1 MQGKRHTQIK
11 SEEQLIQMKNL
22 SLIQDIIQHRIV
34 PFIACY
40 YKLDHKWFHFPWAS
54 GFVLMDRS
62 TQMLQ
67 CLVSYKLKLFCQ
79 GIGPKMETLGPLAL
93 DNALGKLGSE
103 KNSQ

>member
-40 YKLDHKWFHFPWAS
+40 YKLDHKWFHFSWAS

>member
-40 YKLDHKWFHFPWAS
+40 YKLDHKWFHFSWAS
-54 GFVLMDRS
+54 GFVLMNRS

>member
-22 SLIQDIIQHRIV
+22 SLIQDIIQDRIV

-40 YKLDHKWFHFPWAS
+40 YKLDHKWFHFSWAS

>member
-22 SLIQDIIQHRIV
+22 SLIQDIIQDRIV

-40 YKLDHKWFHFPWAS
+40 YKLDHKWFHFSWAS

-62 TQMLQ
+62 TQVLQ

>member
-1 MQGKRHTQIK
+1 
-11 SEEQLIQMKNL
+11 MKNL

-40 YKLDHKWFHFPWAS
+40 YKLDHKWFHFSWAS

>member
-22 SLIQDIIQHRIV
+22 SLIQDIIQDRIV

-40 YKLDHKWFHFPWAS
+40 YKLDHKWFHFSWAS

-62 TQMLQ
+62 TQVLQ

-103 KNSQ
+103 KKSQ

>member
-11 SEEQLIQMKNL
+11 SEEQVIQMKNL

-40 YKLDHKWFHFPWAS
+40 YKLDHKWFHFSWAS